1 MFEREVR
8 KSVVKHLEDN
18 NLLPDGQHGFRSKR
32 SCLTQLLSY
41 WDNILDQLE
50 EGKGVDAVYTDFSK
64 AFDKCETGVLLHRI
78 KDCGIRGKMGHWLAA
93 FLNPLVRKQ
102 AVGVD
107 GRLSEL
113 VPVKSGVPQGTVLG
127 PCLFLIHIMGIS
139 SNLSKE
145 TIATSFADD
154 TRLLRR
160 ISKVE
165 DSLSF
170 QDDLEKMYSW
180 ADEVGMVFN
189 AGKFE
194 MLRFW
199 LDRESAQD
207 SPYRSPDRGPIEE
220 KKCIGDLGVLVS
232 IDLTF
237 SEQIE
242 KVVGSGRQMAGWV
255 LRTFRSRGRDLMLTL
270 LRSLIQPRLDYCS
283 QLWSPRDQASINK
296 LETVQRQFL
305 SHIRDDKLAGKTYW
319 ERLSHLRVYSQERKR
334 ERYQICFLWKLS
346 QGLIEGY

>member
-180 ADEVGMVFN
+180 ADDVGMVFN

-194 MLRFW
+194 MLRF
-199 LDRESAQD
+199 
-207 SPYRSPDRGPIEE
+207 
-220 KKCIGDLGVLVS
+220 
-232 IDLTF
+232 
-237 SEQIE
+237 
-242 KVVGSGRQMAGWV
+242 
-255 LRTFRSRGRDLMLTL
+255 
-270 LRSLIQPRLDYCS
+270 
-283 QLWSPRDQASINK
+283 
-296 LETVQRQFL
+296 
-305 SHIRDDKLAGKTYW
+305 
-319 ERLSHLRVYSQERKR
+319 
-334 ERYQICFLWKLS
+334 
-346 QGLIEGY
+346 